1 MALQALLLW
10 ILCPCVSFPLDT
22 AELPVIQTTIIAH
35 CCQPKGA
42 GAVWQKSAGLPVVSG
57 CRTYRKPNC
66 AVKQSCVF
74 CPATKSPLSQPRKLI
89 ALYKSKRPDQANGG
103 YAIRILLNCSWSQ
116 NPASSYTYIY
126 KLCVPLIKFIE
137 SVPAKLQGDTKP
149 ARSLGSPAYLQP
161 VN

>member
-1 MALQALLLW
+1 MNSTVNIHYLMVVRLSTPTFAKPNCRVALQALLLW

-42 GAVWQKSAGLPVVSG
+42 VWQKSAGLPVVSG

-66 AVKQSCVF
+66 AIKQSCVF

-116 NPASSYTYIY
+116 SPASSYTYIY
-126 KLCVPLIKFIE
+126 INSAFP
-137 SVPAKLQGDTKP
+137 
-149 ARSLGSPAYLQP
+149 
-161 VN
+161 